1 MQETN
6 KTRNGPPGNR
16 GVQKEKKGTDSVS
29 LEERKAAARSSC
41 CAPDFITGRD
51 ASSQQVTLHIWYQL
65 ALTATV
71 IASRSDK
78 VNYPR
83 CMRVF
88 LMDQT
93 HNAML
98 SIVKERDANVFV
110 HHCQSPFLNY
120 NTSHRRTAG
129 GLGQWVGRRR
139 PGICGKQNTIRRPES
154 DPPVTEMPKLS
165 RYSCHLSVSRPTD
178 VTSDGGISA
187 QRARA

>member
-1 MQETN
+1 MISPLTLCYSPNITFRIRKKIDHHSMVPEKIERPKEGLAKIK

-16 GVQKEKKGTDSVS
+16 GVQKEKEGTDSVS

-129 GLGQWVGRRR
+129 GLGQWVGHSRRA
-139 PGICGKQNTIRRPES
+139 
-154 DPPVTEMPKLS
+154 L
-165 RYSCHLSVSRPTD
+165 
-178 VTSDGGISA
+178 A
-187 QRARA
+187 QP